1 LDDDEKEVRST
12 NMSEDNEKILAVF
25 NQIND
30 AMVNKDI
37 ETLNTIL
44 SDDYVSVHMTGYKQS
59 KEEWLEQIEN
69 EEMKYFKIM
78 PQKTTITID
87 GNTAI
92 LNCHT
97 KIDARIYGFR
107 NTWNMKTE
115 MHFYKRGDI
124 WYPVNAKATSN

>member
-1 LDDDEKEVRST
+1 
-12 NMSEDNEKILAVF
+12 MSEEKQKILAVY
-25 NQIND
+25 NRIND

-37 ETLNTIL
+37 ETLNNLLI
-44 SDDYVSVHMTGYKQS
+44 DDYVLVHMNGYQQS

-69 EEMKYFKIM
+69 EEMKYFKTM

-92 LNCHT
+92 LLCDT

-107 NTWNMKTE
+107 NTWSMNME
-115 MHFYKRGDI
+115 MYFDKRGDN
-124 WYPVNAKATSN
+124 WYPVNATATSN